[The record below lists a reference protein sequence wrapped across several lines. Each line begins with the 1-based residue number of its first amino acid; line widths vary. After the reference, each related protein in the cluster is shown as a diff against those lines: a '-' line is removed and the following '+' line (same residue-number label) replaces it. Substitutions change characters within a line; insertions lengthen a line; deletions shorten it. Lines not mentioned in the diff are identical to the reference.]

1 MSIVPFYRKILRA
14 CLWTYTP
21 AIGLKIRVISVPIA
35 ERIQDIVLVGPV
47 AILRRLP
54 KQQSTCDKETANEFK
69 KKRKK
74 QFLFKSKFTD

>member
-1 MSIVPFYRKILRA
+1 MSMVPFYRKILRA

-54 KQQSTCDKETANEFK
+54 KQQSTCDKETANEIHLR
-69 KKRKK
+69 RKEK
-74 QFLFKSKFTD
+74 TVFI